1 MKLAKKKPTEI
12 GANTEEQLQIDLA
25 KLSAWRAKMEK
36 EKTKCP
42 AIHQQMK

>member
-1 MKLAKKKPTEI
+1 MKLAKKKPVEI

-36 EKTKCP
+36 DK
-42 AIHQQMK
+42 

>member
-1 MKLAKKKPTEI
+1 MKLAKKKSSEI

-36 EKTKCP
+36 DK
-42 AIHQQMK
+42 